1 MNKMNIYVGNLG
13 YDVSESDLREAFE
26 QYGNVLEVNLIM
38 DKGTGKTKGF
48 GFIEM
53 PEKEEAQKAITEM
66 NEMEFKGRV
75 IKVNEA
81 KAKTNHGSGERRG
94 GGGGYRGDHGG
105 SGGKRSGRGGYGGSG
120 GNKGG
125 GGGYSGNRS
134 SNSRGH

>member
-1 MNKMNIYVGNLG
+1 MNIYVGNLG
-13 YDVSESDLREAFE
+13 YDINESDLREAFE
-26 QYGNVLEVNLIM
+26 QYGKITEVRLIM
-38 DKGTGKTKGF
+38 DKVTGKTKGF

-81 KAKTNHGSGERRG
+81 KPKTNRGSGKRREG

-105 SGGKRSGRGGYGGSG
+105 SGGNKR
-120 GNKGG
+120 G
-125 GGGYSGNRS
+125 GGGYSGNRG
-134 SNSRGH
+134 SNSRGR

>member
-1 MNKMNIYVGNLG
+1 MNRMNIYVGNLG

-26 QYGNVLEVNLIM
+26 QYGKVMEVNLIM
-38 DKGTGKTKGF
+38 DKRTGKTKGF

-81 KAKTNHGSGERRG
+81 KPKTDR
-94 GGGGYRGDHGG
+94 
-105 SGGKRSGRGGYGGSG
+105 GSG

-125 GGGYSGNRS
+125 GGGYSGNRGN
-134 SNSRGH
+134 NSRGR